1 MRLAGM
7 NMERVMSLVEVKVPD
22 IGDFKEVEVIEVL
35 VKPGDRVAVDQSL
48 ITVESDKAS
57 MEIPCNQAG
66 VVRELKVKVGDKV
79 AEGSLVL
86 MLETEGDAQQAA
98 PSAAPAAAAPAAA
111 PAPAPAAAAPAPAA
125 APAGLINVEVP
136 DIGDFKEVEVIEL
149 LVKPGDTV
157 AVDQSLI
164 TVESDKASMEIPSN
178 QAGVVKELKVKIGD
192 KVSKGTPLLVL
203 EGQGASAPAAAA
215 PAPAPA
221 AAAPSA
227 PAPTAASF
235 SGTADI
241 ECETLVLGAGPGGYT
256 AAFRAADLGQKVV
269 MVERYPSLGGV
280 CLNVGCIPSKALLHA
295 AKVITEAEE
304 MSHFGV
310 KMSAPEIELDGLR
323 GWKESV
329 VKKLTGGLS
338 GLAKA
343 RKVQVVQGKAAF
355 SSPNTLT
362 VETAEG
368 SKTIAFK
375 NAIIAAG
382 SSVARIPGFPYD
394 DPRLIDSTGAL
405 ELRQIPKRMLVIGG
419 GIIGLEM
426 ACVYDALGT
435 KISVVEFL
443 DGLIPSADRDIVKP
457 LQKRIEKR
465 YEGIYLKTKVTKL
478 EARPDGLLATFEG
491 ENAPAEPQLYDMVLM
506 AVGRRPNGKEIGADK
521 AGVIVSERG
530 FVPVDKQQRTNVGHI
545 FAIGDICG
553 DPMLAHK
560 ATNEAKVAAEVIAGH
575 KVEFDA
581 MTIPSVAYTDPEVA
595 WMGLTENDAK
605 AQGIPYE
612 KANFPWAASGRALAM
627 GRDDGVTKLL
637 WDPATKRI
645 IGAGIVGVNAG
656 ELLAETVLA
665 MEMGADLEDIAL
677 TVHAHPTL
685 SETSMFAAEM
695 GLGVITDLYV
705 PKKK

>member
-1 MRLAGM
+1 
-7 NMERVMSLVEVKVPD
+7 MSLVDVKVPD

-35 VKPGDRVAVDQSL
+35 VKPGDRIVVDQSL

-57 MEIPCNQAG
+57 MEIPSNQAG
-66 VVRELKVKVGDKV
+66 VVRELKVKVGDKI
-79 AEGSLVL
+79 AEGSLMLVL
-86 MLETEGDAQQAA
+86 EADGDIGTQQGTPAA
-98 PSAAPAAAAPAAA
+98 EPAAAAALAA
-111 PAPAPAAAAPAPAA
+111 PAPAAPAPAPAPAA

-136 DIGDFKEVEVIEL
+136 DIGDFKEVEVIEV

-157 AVDQSLI
+157 VVDQSLI

-178 QAGVVKELKVKIGD
+178 QAGVVKELKVKVGD
-192 KVSKGTPLLVL
+192 KVAKGSPLLVL
-203 EGQGASAPAAAA
+203 EGQGAPAAAPAAAA
-215 PAPAPA
+215 PSPAP

-235 SGTADI
+235 TGSADI

-269 MVERYPSLGGV
+269 MVERYASLGGV

-310 KMSAPEIELDGLR
+310 KMSAPEIELDSLR
-323 GWKESV
+323 GWKDSV
-329 VKKLTGGLS
+329 VRKLTGGLS

-343 RKVQVVQGKAAF
+343 RKVQVVHGPAAF

-362 VETAEG
+362 VETADG

-375 NAIIAAG
+375 HAIIAAG

-394 DPRLIDSTGAL
+394 DPRVIDSTGAL

-426 ACVYDALGT
+426 ACVYDAMGT
-435 KISVVEFL
+435 KITVVEFL
-443 DGLIPSADRDIVKP
+443 DGLIPAADRDIVKP

-478 EARPDGLLATFEG
+478 EARADGLLATFEG

-506 AVGRRPNGKEIGADK
+506 AVGRRPNGKDIGADK

-530 FVPVDKQQRTNVGHI
+530 FIPVDKQQRTNVGHI
-545 FAIGDICG
+545 YAIGDICG

-665 MEMGADLEDIAL
+665 MEMGADLEDLAL

-685 SETSMFAAEM
+685 SETPMFAAEM